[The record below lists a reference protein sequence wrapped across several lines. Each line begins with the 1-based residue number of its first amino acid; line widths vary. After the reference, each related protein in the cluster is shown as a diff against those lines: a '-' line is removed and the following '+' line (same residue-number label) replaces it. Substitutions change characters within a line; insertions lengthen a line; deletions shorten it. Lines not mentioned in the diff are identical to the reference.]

1 MMEENTSIKKKAQEQ
16 KIERLSKNYQFQDI
30 YRKGRSRATAKT
42 VLYFKR
48 NRKTINRLGIVVSK
62 KVGKSVIRHRLKRIY
77 REAMRSL
84 QQHLKTGFDLVIIAR
99 KGADQL
105 SYWEILHDLQ
115 SLLLKGKLL
124 RS

>member
-1 MMEENTSIKKKAQEQ
+1 M
-16 KIERLSKNYQFQDI
+16 
-30 YRKGRSRATAKT
+30 
-42 VLYFKR
+42 
-48 NRKTINRLGIVVSK
+48 GIVVSK

>member
-1 MMEENTSIKKKAQEQ
+1 MEEKNSAKKKAQLQ

-30 YRKGRSRATAKT
+30 YRKGRSRAAAKT
-42 VLYFKR
+42 VLYFKK
-48 NRKTINRLGIVVSK
+48 NRETCNRLGIVVSK

-77 REAMRSL
+77 REAMRNL

-105 SYWEILHDLQ
+105 SYWEILHELR
-115 SLLLKGKLL
+115 SLLLKGKLMQ
-124 RS
+124 